1 MAIRLVDV
9 LRVLPE
15 RELESLIARLKIRT
29 DEAKRIDVP
38 SQVARMLLQLPE
50 IRDTSLLPGPT
61 RELLYRIAE
70 PAAAGDSA
78 PPRR

>member
-1 MAIRLVDV
+1 VAIRLVDV

-50 IRDTSLLPGPT
+50 IRDTSLL
-61 RELLYRIAE
+61 R
-70 PAAAGDSA
+70 AAAADRLHAAAAQLG
-78 PPRR
+78 R